1 MWVSKGK
8 YETDLKRTSKLEVE
22 LQSKIEQISRL
33 EREIDYWRGKFES
46 AQNRADRIVDKSLSV
61 SGIGPVS
68 DLGMKELDETMGK
81 YAKMMKDAE
90 NQSTEMFGEEIRA
103 EGTENLELEIEPQ
116 LVNALVDGLRE

>member
-1 MWVSKGK
+1 MWINRDRYEASLKG
-8 YETDLKRTSKLEVE
+8 TAKLEVE
-22 LQSKIEQISRL
+22 LQSKVGQISRL
-33 EREIDYWRGKFES
+33 EKEIDYWRDKFES

-90 NQSTEMFGEEIRA
+90 HQSTEMFGEEIR
-103 EGTENLELEIEPQ
+103 EDGKENLELEIDPQ
-116 LVNALVDGLRE
+116 FANALVDGLRE